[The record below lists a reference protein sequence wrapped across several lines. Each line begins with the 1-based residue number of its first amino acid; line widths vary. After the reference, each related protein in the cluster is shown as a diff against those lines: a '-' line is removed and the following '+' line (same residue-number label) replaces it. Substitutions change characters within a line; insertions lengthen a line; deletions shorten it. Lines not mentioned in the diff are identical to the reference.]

1 MAADPPL
8 SHLVLAAASV
18 ADDLGFV
25 ALADLRTALGEVAGD
40 TVTWPAASRPWA
52 TGRSQATAS
61 PRRYLI
67 SRSGWPGAGPQHA
80 RRSLTSWSPPTPAGP
95 AGTSK

>member
-25 ALADLRTALGEVAGD
+25 ALADLRTAL
-40 TVTWPAASRPWA
+40 
-52 TGRSQATAS
+52 
-61 PRRYLI
+61 
-67 SRSGWPGAGPQHA
+67 
-80 RRSLTSWSPPTPAGP
+80 
-95 AGTSK
+95 AGTTTSSAATW